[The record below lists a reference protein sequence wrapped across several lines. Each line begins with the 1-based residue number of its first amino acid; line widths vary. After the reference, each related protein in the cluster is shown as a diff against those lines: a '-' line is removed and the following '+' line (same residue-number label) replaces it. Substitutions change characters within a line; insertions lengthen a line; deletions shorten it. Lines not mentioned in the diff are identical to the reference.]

1 MLSTFYSAALGVAVV
16 KVSQRSLRGQLLPAR
31 HTLLP
36 SPQGQTAAQMQEY
49 ILRGSKHKHNPC
61 CSWRCSTSTSTHHVA
76 KQGQKRHAQAQQLG
90 REQQPPGHQHS
101 IFCCWHT
108 QAAWSVNLLL
118 VVALKRTKGVVKS
131 WGLSKADMRRQGLGL
146 RAHKHS
152 TSNSHHASQVRSYVT
167 TPVRS

>member
-49 ILRGSKHKHNPC
+49 ILRSSKHKHNPC
-61 CSWRCSTSTSTHHVA
+61 CSWRCSTSTNTHHVA
-76 KQGQKRHAQAQQLG
+76 KQGQKEACAGAATWERATATWS
-90 REQQPPGHQHS
+90 PTS

-108 QAAWSVNLLL
+108 KAAWSVNLLL
-118 VVALKRTKGVVKS
+118 VVALKRTHASRK
-131 WGLSKADMRRQGLGL
+131 GLSKADMRRQALGL

-152 TSNSHHASQVRSYVT
+152 TANSHHASQVRSYVT